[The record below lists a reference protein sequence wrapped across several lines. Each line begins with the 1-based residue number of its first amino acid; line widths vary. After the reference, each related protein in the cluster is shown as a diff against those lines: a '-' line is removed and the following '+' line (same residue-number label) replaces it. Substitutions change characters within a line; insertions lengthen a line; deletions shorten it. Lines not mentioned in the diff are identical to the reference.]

1 MTLLRDDQRPNW
13 ISPALYWVMEIQSED
28 DVPLRFLIQPG
39 NPENREN
46 VYPKPSSARSRSY
59 HCTRLASMK
68 AHSIWSCGRR
78 SAN

>member
-39 NPENREN
+39 NPENPRERIPE
-46 VYPKPSSARSRSY
+46 VFLS
-59 HCTRLASMK
+59 
-68 AHSIWSCGRR
+68 
-78 SAN
+78 